1 MNTRPDGAAEHED
14 PADDDTVVRPS
25 AGYHAEPGAGRGLD
39 EDTVVRAPRTDAGS
53 TSVAPT
59 DDPTLER
66 PAPITDGAGDP
77 DGDLEP
83 TVLRRRVDLD
93 QTLVLD
99 ESAFA
104 PDEETLRRPASAPTP
119 APAPEPGDGFIDQVP
134 LGDPGSGAQASPP
147 AMEFL
152 HPKEPTE
159 AAPAEQGT
167 PSTPAERMPDT
178 APIQRF
184 DVRPRFEVPQTPPVL
199 PPQEDLP
206 TDDTPPSAS
215 APPRPAALSPGA
227 AGAATGAVGGAGYAG
242 AGPSPVGPQ
251 YSPAGPP
258 SAAGQHSPVSSGP
271 TPASPA
277 PSAASPSAPSPAWPP
292 GVDATGGR
300 RRPRFLVP
308 ALAAGCVLLLVLMI
322 GGGLTAVYL
331 RGGELGE
338 PVATQAP
345 SQGPAETEPGVWA
358 PLGEGTVPGG
368 DAADLRQV
376 LIENPLVSARLPVP
390 AQCQLPEA
398 DAGLVPADDLP
409 TYLEA
414 GMACLAT
421 TWRDALA
428 TQDVTLPNLSVEVF
442 TADAPPANSACP
454 ADRFTGDAP
463 VACTDDETVYWPATW
478 DPGFSNASAEEVPQL
493 YMWHLSYSTA
503 ILVMNALSLDGYYAA
518 LLVALGD
525 DQAGAEEAQRRYNL
539 QLSCMAS
546 AAAFQLPQGVRPT
559 GRVEQF
565 VTSDAAQAE
574 PASAGDPSRQSRAA
588 WVGAG
593 RDARGFLSEC
603 ATWSADAEQVS

>member
-1 MNTRPDGAAEHED
+1 MMNTRPDGAAEHED
-14 PADDDTVVRPS
+14 PADEDTVMRPS
-25 AGYHAEPGAGRGLD
+25 AGYPAEPGAGRGLD

-59 DDPTLER
+59 DDPTLKR
-66 PAPITDGAGDP
+66 PAPITDGAGNP

-93 QTLVLD
+93 QTLAFD

-134 LGDPGSGAQASPP
+134 LGDTGSGAQAPPP

-159 AAPAEQGT
+159 AAPTEQGT
-167 PSTPAERMPDT
+167 PSTPVERMPDT

-227 AGAATGAVGGAGYAG
+227 AGAATGAVGQ
-242 AGPSPVGPQ
+242 PSPVG
-251 YSPAGPP
+251 
-258 SAAGQHSPVSSGP
+258 SGP

-277 PSAASPSAPSPAWPP
+277 ASAASPSAPSPAWPP

-300 RRPRFLVP
+300 RRRRFLVP

-463 VACTDDETVYWPATW
+463 VACTDDETVYWPAPW

-565 VTSDAAQAE
+565 VTSDAAQTE
-574 PASAGDPSRQSRAA
+574 PASAGDPSTQSRAA

>member
-1 MNTRPDGAAEHED
+1 
-14 PADDDTVVRPS
+14 
-25 AGYHAEPGAGRGLD
+25 
-39 EDTVVRAPRTDAGS
+39 
-53 TSVAPT
+53 
-59 DDPTLER
+59 
-66 PAPITDGAGDP
+66 
-77 DGDLEP
+77 
-83 TVLRRRVDLD
+83 
-93 QTLVLD
+93 
-99 ESAFA
+99 
-104 PDEETLRRPASAPTP
+104 
-119 APAPEPGDGFIDQVP
+119 
-134 LGDPGSGAQASPP
+134 
-147 AMEFL
+147 
-152 HPKEPTE
+152 
-159 AAPAEQGT
+159 
-167 PSTPAERMPDT
+167 MPDT

-215 APPRPAALSPGA
+215 APPRPAVPSPGA
-227 AGAATGAVGGAGYAG
+227 AGAAT
-242 AGPSPVGPQ
+242 
-251 YSPAGPP
+251 

-603 ATWSADAEQVS
+603 GTWSADAEQVS